1 MKGSLATKV
10 LSAAMAATMVAGMTG
25 CGVSTA
31 TGETSGA
38 ASSETAATTATAA
51 TATSGVSSASAD
63 ASALA
68 PATIS
73 LYTTIPG
80 HDSEFEALCKEF
92 MDQNPEITVNYIAY
106 DSNEKQKWMTLYASG
121 EAPTVS
127 VMDPIDIQENVENM
141 LEYDPTA
148 DTWMSNV
155 DSKYLDVFKKD
166 GKIYGI
172 PNSVQAMGITYNKT
186 VIEKATGEKF
196 DPSMIKSSADLAA
209 LCEKIQAGGVSPIMF
224 TGVDWSLGS
233 HYLSQVFSGVR
244 GDADAQQAFI
254 NDVKSGKADL
264 KTDATWNS
272 VMDTFDIIA
281 KYNYNAKDPL
291 VGDTEVDGQAM
302 AKGKVAMWF
311 MGDWSWSYLKDTANA
326 GDEYGIMPCPLTAG
340 ESDAINQ
347 ELDVFPSK
355 GYCIDKSQSDEAQ
368 QAAAKKLV
376 QFLCFGDQQ
385 AMADLLGTAL
395 PFTNSN
401 VTYSNP
407 ITQATQSYISSG
419 KTASTYAFSMLLPS
433 DFWSENGATMQQY
446 LTGKMDRDKAA
457 DAIQTYWKNQK

>member
-10 LSAAMAATMVAGMTG
+10 LSVAMTATMVAGMTG
-25 CGVSTA
+25 CGVSTS
-31 TGETSGA
+31 TGDTTGA

-254 NDVKSGKADL
+254 NDVKSDKADL

>member
-224 TGVDWSLGS
+224 TGVDWSRGS

-326 GDEYGIMPCPLTAG
+326 NDEYGIMPCPLTAG

>member
-10 LSAAMAATMVAGMTG
+10 LSVAMTATMVAGMTG
-25 CGVSTA
+25 CGVSTS
-31 TGETSGA
+31 TGDTTGA
-38 ASSETAATTATAA
+38 ASSETAVTAAAAA

-63 ASALA
+63 VSALA

-254 NDVKSGKADL
+254 NDVKSDKADL

-407 ITQATQSYISSG
+407 ITQATQSYITSG

>member
-10 LSAAMAATMVAGMTG
+10 LSVAMTATMVAGMTG
-25 CGVSTA
+25 CGVSTS
-31 TGETSGA
+31 TGDTTGA

-186 VIEKATGEKF
+186 VIEKATGE
-196 DPSMIKSSADLAA
+196 
-209 LCEKIQAGGVSPIMF
+209 
-224 TGVDWSLGS
+224 
-233 HYLSQVFSGVR
+233 
-244 GDADAQQAFI
+244 
-254 NDVKSGKADL
+254 
-264 KTDATWNS
+264 
-272 VMDTFDIIA
+272 
-281 KYNYNAKDPL
+281 
-291 VGDTEVDGQAM
+291 
-302 AKGKVAMWF
+302 
-311 MGDWSWSYLKDTANA
+311 
-326 GDEYGIMPCPLTAG
+326 
-340 ESDAINQ
+340 
-347 ELDVFPSK
+347 
-355 GYCIDKSQSDEAQ
+355 
-368 QAAAKKLV
+368 
-376 QFLCFGDQQ
+376 
-385 AMADLLGTAL
+385 
-395 PFTNSN
+395 
-401 VTYSNP
+401 
-407 ITQATQSYISSG
+407 
-419 KTASTYAFSMLLPS
+419 
-433 DFWSENGATMQQY
+433 
-446 LTGKMDRDKAA
+446 
-457 DAIQTYWKNQK
+457 